1 MVLPALFFAGA
12 ASIGALAL
20 RRRRRRRGEGGDA
33 SPPSSEKRSD
43 ARVPFVD
50 RTRVPASAP
59 SPGAAVRP
67 LEGLKYA
74 VKDVFAIEGRVASFG
89 SPAWRATHDPATT
102 AARAVTLCADAGAVG
117 VGVAAAD
124 ELGFGVTARSS
135 SAPRGAPTRR
145 IPGGRSGGGAVAV
158 ASRAAGVDFALG
170 TDASGGVRV
179 PAALA
184 GCYGFRP
191 TQGAVSASGVTR
203 HAPSMDT
210 VGWFARDPETLAKVG
225 EALMDKAPRTPT
237 NSELPTSLLVVEDAL
252 DAGDKNAA
260 CAVGAACGALGER
273 FAKVTR
279 ATGEGGISRINLG
292 AHLLKICPSLRE
304 VARALSPETEERSAG
319 LAALRECH
327 RLLVAAEAWKE
338 IGPWYRACDA
348 ATNAA
353 ITPRAREL
361 LEACAAIEPESL
373 ATIRRAREEA
383 RVAVGLL
390 LDGTGAAL
398 VFPTTPGATP
408 GAAKK
413 AKDDDDEDGNGGEV
427 RRVNEDEEAAAMET
441 WREKC
446 SRLVCV
452 CDLVGFPQVTI
463 PMPREGGG
471 AGVGLSFVVGPRRDF
486 SALAIAQQWGAKIA
500 EAFPAIVQNELALE
514 RRKTQTP
521 PSSGANGAAAA
532 AAAAAA
538 AGSGDSAPG
547 EALKARGNAA
557 FKAGEHAEAV
567 KLYTAALDK
576 GGNAR
581 WRSIV
586 LSNRAMANLKV
597 GSYAEAEEDCT
608 KALEGDPKNVKAL
621 LRRGAARSVSGNY
634 LESLEDYEAAL
645 RLEPKNKDARAEI
658 ERMKNILGEA
668 TPIPDFD

>member
-1 MVLPALFFAGA
+1 M
-12 ASIGALAL
+12 
-20 RRRRRRRGEGGDA
+20 
-33 SPPSSEKRSD
+33 
-43 ARVPFVD
+43 
-50 RTRVPASAP
+50 
-59 SPGAAVRP
+59 RP

-102 AARAVTLCADAGAVG
+102 AARAVTLRGRRRG
-117 VGVAAAD
+117 RRRRRRRGR
-124 ELGFGVTARSS
+124 ARVRRHRAFLER
-135 SAPRGAPTRR
+135 APRRAREEDPRGTP
-145 IPGGRSGGGAVAV
+145 GGGAVAV

-252 DAGDKNAA
+252 DAGEKNAA

-353 ITPRAREL
+353 ITPHAREL

-373 ATIRRAREEA
+373 ATIRRAR
-383 RVAVGLL
+383 
-390 LDGTGAAL
+390 
-398 VFPTTPGATP
+398 
-408 GAAKK
+408 
-413 AKDDDDEDGNGGEV
+413 GGQG
-427 RRVNEDEEAAAMET
+427 RRRAAAG
-441 WREKC
+441 RHG
-446 SRLVCV
+446 R
-452 CDLVGFPQVTI
+452 
-463 PMPREGGG
+463 G
-471 AGVGLSFVVGPRRDF
+471 AGVPHHPGRD
-486 SALAIAQQWGAKIA
+486 A
-500 EAFPAIVQNELALE
+500 
-514 RRKTQTP
+514 
-521 PSSGANGAAAA
+521 
-532 AAAAAA
+532 
-538 AGSGDSAPG
+538 
-547 EALKARGNAA
+547 
-557 FKAGEHAEAV
+557 
-567 KLYTAALDK
+567 
-576 GGNAR
+576 
-581 WRSIV
+581 
-586 LSNRAMANLKV
+586 
-597 GSYAEAEEDCT
+597 
-608 KALEGDPKNVKAL
+608 
-621 LRRGAARSVSGNY
+621 RRG
-634 LESLEDYEAAL
+634 EE
-645 RLEPKNKDARAEI
+645 
-658 ERMKNILGEA
+658 GEG
-668 TPIPDFD
+668 

>member
-1 MVLPALFFAGA
+1 MSA
-12 ASIGALAL
+12 
-20 RRRRRRRGEGGDA
+20 GGDA

-135 SAPRGAPTRR
+135 SAPRGAPARR

-252 DAGDKNAA
+252 DAGDTNAA

-353 ITPRAREL
+353 ITPPAREL

-408 GAAKK
+408 CAAKK
-413 AKDDDDEDGNGGEV
+413 ANSWSSVIARASG
-427 RRVNEDEEAAAMET
+427 T
-441 WREKC
+441 WMWSQSVWPSGTATVSTSMYMSGSNRC
-446 SRLVCV
+446 PDSIFLH
-452 CDLVGFPQVTI
+452 
-463 PMPREGGG
+463 G
-471 AGVGLSFVVGPRRDF
+471 AGSESEIIGPGSARLAKRLRRPAMD
-486 SALAIAQQWGAKIA
+486 SGAAVSCLYSSRHTKPVAIA
-500 EAFPAIVQNELALE
+500 V
-514 RRKTQTP
+514 
-521 PSSGANGAAAA
+521 
-532 AAAAAA
+532 
-538 AGSGDSAPG
+538 
-547 EALKARGNAA
+547 
-557 FKAGEHAEAV
+557 V
-567 KLYTAALDK
+567 
-576 GGNAR
+576 
-581 WRSIV
+581 V
-586 LSNRAMANLKV
+586 AMAGMMRPALSLAANL
-597 GSYAEAEEDCT
+597 SISSM
-608 KALEGDPKNVKAL
+608 P
-621 LRRGAARSVSGNY
+621 
-634 LESLEDYEAAL
+634 
-645 RLEPKNKDARAEI
+645 
-658 ERMKNILGEA
+658 
-668 TPIPDFD
+668 

>member
-117 VGVAAAD
+117 VGVAAA
-124 ELGFGVTARSS
+124 GTSSGSASPRSS
-135 SAPRGAPTRR
+135 SAPRGAPARR
-145 IPGGRSGGGAVAV
+145 IPGGRSGGARWPW
-158 ASRAAGVDFALG
+158 RAAPR
-170 TDASGGVRV
+170 ASISRSAPTRRAAPSV

-191 TQGAVSASGVTR
+191 AQGAVSASGVTR

-353 ITPRAREL
+353 ITPHAREL

-413 AKDDDDEDGNGGEV
+413 AKDDDDEDGNGEEV

-521 PSSGANGAAAA
+521 PSSGANGGR
-532 AAAAAA
+532 
-538 AGSGDSAPG
+538 AG
-547 EALKARGNAA
+547 R
-557 FKAGEHAEAV
+557 
-567 KLYTAALDK
+567 
-576 GGNAR
+576 R
-581 WRSIV
+581 R
-586 LSNRAMANLKV
+586 R
-597 GSYAEAEEDCT
+597 
-608 KALEGDPKNVKAL
+608 
-621 LRRGAARSVSGNY
+621 RRGRGT
-634 LESLEDYEAAL
+634 
-645 RLEPKNKDARAEI
+645 RR
-658 ERMKNILGEA
+658 RGRR
-668 TPIPDFD
+668 